1 MTKLSN
7 IWGLFFILLICT
19 VTLLSFYGLIA
30 FNGQGADLELLS
42 DSYFHSILIFSIKQA
57 LLSALISTVLA
68 WPIARAIYYYPN
80 LLFKRAFLSLALLCF
95 VLPTLVLITGFVSLL
110 GRSGI
115 ITPLLGPDWNL
126 YGLHG
131 ILLAHVYMN
140 LPFAIRAFHAQL
152 QNIPASSWM
161 LASQLKLSGWQ
172 KIFLIEWPVLRA
184 NFNLTFGFIFILCFN
199 SFAVVLA
206 LGGGPQSTTLEV
218 AIYQALKYDFN
229 IGEALTLAWS
239 QLLIAGTFFVLLYR
253 SNSVSWLSKDTRGD
267 YQLPCSS
274 SWQKIRYG
282 LLYSCTLIFMLTP
295 LLALLPGVFAADYS
309 RSIIGNILEALSLTL
324 VLGIICASVAI
335 ALAYAIMLP
344 IRQSILQGKTRKTLV
359 LQWLANHSLIAPA
372 MVLSVGLY
380 ILFLPLIDLDSVGMI
395 FVVILNIMMVLPFAI
410 QQIRARLLQYDSDYA
425 VLSQSLKLS
434 TRQKLSIEWHYSKSV
449 FFSTFALVIMLAMG
463 DVAIFSIF
471 GSDQLKTLP
480 WLIYQ
485 YAGSYK
491 INEASL
497 ASAVLLLLYA
507 TLLFNLERAK
517 QHA

>member
-1 MTKLSN
+1 M
-7 IWGLFFILLICT
+7 FCILLICT
-19 VTLLSFYGLIA
+19 ITLLAFYGLIA
-30 FNGQGADLELLS
+30 FNGQGADLSLLK

-57 LLSALISTVLA
+57 LLSTLISTVLA
-68 WPIARAIYYYPN
+68 WPIARALYYYPN
-80 LLFKRAFLSLALLCF
+80 LIFKRAFLSLALLCF

-110 GRSGI
+110 GRSGYV
-115 ITPLLGPDWNL
+115 TPLLGPDWNL

-140 LPFAIRAFHAQL
+140 LPFAIRAFHSQL
-152 QNIPASSWM
+152 QNIPQSSWL
-161 LASQLKLSGWQ
+161 LASQLKLSYWQ
-172 KIFLIEWPVLRA
+172 KICLVEWPVLRA
-184 NFNLTFGFIFILCFN
+184 NFSLTFGFIFILCFN

-206 LGGGPQSTTLEV
+206 LGGGPQSTTFEV

-239 QLLIAGTFFVLLYR
+239 QLFIAGAFFLLLYR
-253 SNSVSWLSKDTRGD
+253 SNSVSWLSKDTHGN
-267 YQLPCSS
+267 YQLPTNSR
-274 SWQKIRYG
+274 WQKISYS
-282 LLYSCTLIFMLTP
+282 LLYTTTFIFMLTP
-295 LLALLPGVFAADYS
+295 LLALLPGVIAADYS
-309 RSIIGNILEALSLTL
+309 RAIIGNIIEALSLTL
-324 VLGIICASVAI
+324 VLGIVCAST
-335 ALAYAIMLP
+335 ALAMAYAILLP
-344 IRQSILQGKTRKTLV
+344 IRRNLLQGKTTRALL

-380 ILFLPLIDLDSVGMI
+380 ILFLPIIDLDTLGMI
-395 FVVILNIMMVLPFAI
+395 FVVILNIMLVLPFAI
-410 QQIRARLLQYDSDYA
+410 QQIRARLLQYDNDYA
-425 VLSQSLKLS
+425 VLAQSLKLS
-434 TRQKLSIEWHYSKSV
+434 TRQKLQIEWHYSKQV

-463 DVAIFSIF
+463 DVAIVSIF

-485 YAGSYK
+485 YASSYK

-497 ASAVLLLLYA
+497 ASAGLLLLYA